1 MLKKI
6 SPLFFLLFT
15 STVFSQNRS
24 AEIGIVV
31 DNDLFTSTV
40 NDQYYTNGIE
50 IFYRYL
56 NPTEN
61 PKINKRITEFKLG
74 QYIYNPHTVEAKKLI
89 QHDRPF
95 AGYLFGEF
103 GVNRFY
109 NSESVLK
116 TNVQFGVVGPSSQA
130 EGFQKLF
137 HKTFGY
143 KSVIGWDLQIR
154 DALALQGNVLYA
166 TKLFRNT
173 SSEKIDFFVQGEANF
188 GTVLNGIS
196 VGPLARIALW
206 KNLVPMYDSNFHGAS
221 LHSDKE
227 KYREQSEF
235 YFYINPSFNYQVYD
249 ATIQGS
255 LFQNNSPVTFDL
267 VPLRFNGEAGFKYRK
282 NHWNFHY
289 VFVYRGKEVDNARN
303 EGYFYGSI
311 GASYLLY

>member
-56 NPTEN
+56 NPNEN
-61 PKINKRITEFKLG
+61 SKINKRITEFKIG

-166 TKLFRNT
+166 KKLFPNT

-206 KNLVPMYDSNFHGAS
+206 KNLVPIYDSNFHGAS
-221 LHSDKE
+221 LHFDKE
-227 KYREQSEF
+227 KYRGQSEF